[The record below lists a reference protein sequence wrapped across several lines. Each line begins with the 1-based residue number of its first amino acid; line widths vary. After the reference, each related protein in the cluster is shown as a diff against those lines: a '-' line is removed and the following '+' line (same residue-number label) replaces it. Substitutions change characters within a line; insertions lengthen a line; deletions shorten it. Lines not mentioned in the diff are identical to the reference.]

1 MTQEQIMHILKE
13 DENYKNKYKQ
23 GNSENKE
30 IMDKLIKQLA
40 LSHTNNPTA
49 QQNRIADK
57 LKTYL
62 ENHL

>member
-1 MTQEQIMHILKE
+1 MTQEQIINILKE
-13 DENYKNKYKQ
+13 DENYKSKYEH
-23 GNSENKE
+23 GNNENKE

-49 QQNRIADK
+49 QQNRIAEK